1 MSGATSWRTFRPS
14 ATTSGP
20 IPSPGTTARRM
31 GIDPRSAG
39 GEVGGPGL
47 AGTDP
52 AGDVSQQLRRYGAVE
67 GEGHEGLAA
76 LRRAAHLVAGDVDPR
91 LPQCSAHGADHT
103 RPVGVEEEEQVA
115 REIEVHVEAE
125 HLDQLGHLVLA

>member
-31 GIDPRSAG
+31 GTDPRSAG

-52 AGDVSQQLRRYGAVE
+52 AGDVRPQLRRHGAVD
-67 GEGHEGLAA
+67 GARHEGLAP
-76 LRRAAHLVAGDVDPR
+76 LRRAAHLRAGDVDPG
-91 LPQCSAHGADHT
+91 LSQCRAHGADHT
-103 RPVGVEEEEQVA
+103 
-115 REIEVHVEAE
+115 
-125 HLDQLGHLVLA
+125 